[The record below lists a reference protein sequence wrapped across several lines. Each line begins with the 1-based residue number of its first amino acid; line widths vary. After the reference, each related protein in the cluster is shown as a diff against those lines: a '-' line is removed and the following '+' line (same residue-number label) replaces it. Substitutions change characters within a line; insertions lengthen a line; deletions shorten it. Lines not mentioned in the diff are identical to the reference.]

1 MGMTLGLIMAFTVP
15 LIFLAIIYKLDF
27 YQTGQF
33 RFVVLSFFWGFI
45 AYQLAVF
52 TNRTLVNIG
61 VTDWDGIVRFW
72 APILE
77 EILKALFLVYL
88 VTRPKFTYSVDGA
101 IYGFAA
107 GIGFAVIEN
116 YEYVTSDPSIAL
128 MVAIQR
134 VFSTNLI
141 HASSSA
147 IIGITLGLFRL
158 EKTRIRWFI
167 LIAGIGLAIGQ
178 HMFFNNMISN
188 GTFLIVAIGAGFLGA
203 GFIYY
208 AMQRG
213 RKQAQSWIKEKL
225 GMADRVT
232 DGEVRVV
239 NHLEDLDQILHPVAE
254 RFGPETASKV
264 EKLLF
269 LQARLGIKRKT
280 LDSFQ
285 NDPKM
290 LKAVQAEMDEMRAQ
304 MEQTRHAIGMYPM
317 MFVRGTFTDEIIS
330 IWNQMQTKIQEQSAA
345 TGGQKGG
352 GLWSSLDNRL
362 NQTSKPEGIE

>member
-1 MGMTLGLIMAFTVP
+1 MGMILGLLLAFTIP
-15 LIFLAIIYKLDF
+15 FAFLAIIYKLDF

-33 RFVVLSFFWGFI
+33 RFVLVSLAWGWL
-45 AYQLAVF
+45 AYLLAVF
-52 TNRTLVNIG
+52 ANNFLYDHGIE
-61 VTDWDGIVRFW
+61 WDTIVRIW

-77 EILKALFLVYL
+77 EIFKGLFLVYL
-88 VTRPKFTYSVDGA
+88 VTRPQFTYSVDGA

-107 GIGFAVIEN
+107 GIGFAVVEN
-116 YEYVTSDPSIAL
+116 YEYVSGDPTIAL
-128 MVAIQR
+128 AVAFQR

-147 IIGITLGLFRL
+147 IIGITLGMFRL
-158 EKTRIRWFI
+158 ETSRSRWLI
-167 LIAGIGLAIGQ
+167 LLTGLVLAIGQ

-213 RKQAQSWIKEKL
+213 RRQAQGWIKEKL
-225 GMADRVT
+225 GMDDRVT
-232 DGEVRVV
+232 DGETRIV
-239 NHLEDLDQILHPVAE
+239 NRIEDLDQILLPVAN
-254 RFGPETASKV
+254 RFGAEKASQV

-285 NDPKM
+285 NNEKM
-290 LKAVQAEMDEMRAQ
+290 LQAIKAEMSVMRAQ
-304 MEQTRHAIGMYPM
+304 MDEARRDIGTYAML
-317 MFVRGTFTDEIIS
+317 FVRGTFTEEILS
-330 IWNQMQTKIQEQSAA
+330 VWDQMQTKIEERSAA

-352 GLWSSLDNRL
+352 GLWSSLDDRVKQVPN
-362 NQTSKPEGIE
+362 SEGIE